1 LPEAAVRHVRGRGFG
16 GHVSKLA
23 GAILAAS
30 GEMSFE
36 RSALF
41 GVKRTDLLGSEQ
53 LPELAAVFHT
63 A

>member
-1 LPEAAVRHVRGRGFG
+1 LG
-16 GHVSKLA
+16 GHVCKLA
-23 GAILAAS
+23 GAVLAAS

-41 GVKRTDLLGSEQ
+41 GIKRTERVGSEQ